1 VLSVTS
7 DVTERK
13 RLEEQLRQSQKMEAV
28 GRLAGG
34 VAHDFNNLL
43 MVMSGAA
50 DLALEALPE
59 GHPTRAE
66 LVEITDA
73 AQRGASLTRQLL
85 VFSRRQ
91 VIEPRFLD
99 VNAVIGNVRGML
111 QRLVGEDVHIVQI
124 TDAAPASVLADG
136 GQLEQILMNL
146 AANARDAMPRGGT
159 LTIKTARVTISDGD
173 ERPSPGVPPG
183 TYVEFTVSDTG
194 VGMDADVKAHLFEP
208 FFTTK
213 PTGEGTGLGLAAVY
227 GIVQQSGGHIVV
239 SSEPGRGTTV
249 TILLPF
255 AEDTSIPD
263 APAFEP
269 VRLRGGTETILVV
282 EDESAVRELVAR
294 ILQRSGYDVIA
305 AGCLKEALS
314 QIQSRHA
321 GIDLLLTDVVMPGDS
336 GPKVAERLRKHFP
349 DLPVLYMSG
358 YTDAAL
364 GKYGVLNPG
373 TSLLQKPFSSAQLLA
388 NVREMLDANARRDDD
403 RASPPDVRASSTPA
417 PPVSS

>member
-1 VLSVTS
+1 
-7 DVTERK
+7 
-13 RLEEQLRQSQKMEAV
+13 
-28 GRLAGG
+28 
-34 VAHDFNNLL
+34 
-43 MVMSGAA
+43 
-50 DLALEALPE
+50 
-59 GHPTRAE
+59 
-66 LVEITDA
+66 
-73 AQRGASLTRQLL
+73 
-85 VFSRRQ
+85 
-91 VIEPRFLD
+91 
-99 VNAVIGNVRGML
+99 
-111 QRLVGEDVHIVQI
+111 
-124 TDAAPASVLADG
+124 
-136 GQLEQILMNL
+136 
-146 AANARDAMPRGGT
+146 MPRGGT